1 MCVCV
6 VEAGWGRGN
15 SVLVHISEVSAEAG
29 FHLVGVTASCDLRG
43 VGVGVGML
51 VLLIEQ

>member
-1 MCVCV
+1 MG
-6 VEAGWGRGN
+6 EGD

-43 VGVGVGML
+43 VGVGVGVGML
-51 VLLIEQ
+51 VLMIEQ